1 MVQRFNIGSPT
12 SSPCAA
18 VATGFDD
25 SDISSIEK
33 DAETESNTSMPD
45 MTRLVVAASS
55 SPPLVRVGSCPPHA
69 LSSSPAASG
78 SAGPGS
84 SAAAPPWVGSSSA
97 PSAAAA
103 EGVLQVQG
111 LKRTYADVA
120 VEAPG

>member
-1 MVQRFNIGSPT
+1 MVQRFNIGSPS

-18 VATGFDD
+18 AATGFDD

-45 MTRLVVAASS
+45 VARLIIAGAV
-55 SPPLVRVGSCPPHA
+55 
-69 LSSSPAASG
+69 ASG
-78 SAGPGS
+78 SAGLGS